1 MMYPRRALPSA
12 TMAQSPKSSSRRAL
26 PPRFRESGVGKIGGM
41 TIAAI
46 TAAIVFFVGR
56 PFLPPPDPST
66 SEPAGTGTDTRS
78 PAAANPSAL
87 PPDAASIE
95 ATKPVDASVLDTG
108 TALAHAGADGK
119 NIDGSTIAAADAAA
133 TPSAARAEATLA
145 ADAAAGNGDDDSA
158 DRSAKT
164 RGPAAESQADK
175 DLAREA
181 WRANRPDI
189 RVSGTQASILIP
201 IKGSIDGGTYKVLS
215 RIHTVVITLPR
226 AASLNTQHFY
236 RLNKHGFQVLWTDQA
251 ETNARAKDG
260 TKLRLVLG
268 VPGTPQV
275 ELRDDFVRVT
285 IPRPEAA
292 RTVTPEDAEI
302 PDEEN

>member
-1 MMYPRRALPSA
+1 MP
-12 TMAQSPKSSSRRAL
+12 
-26 PPRFRESGVGKIGGM
+26 
-41 TIAAI
+41 
-46 TAAIVFFVGR
+46 
-56 PFLPPPDPST
+56 
-66 SEPAGTGTDTRS
+66 TG
-78 PAAANPSAL
+78 
-87 PPDAASIE
+87 DAASIQ
-95 ATKPVDASVLDTG
+95 ATGAADASGTDAA
-108 TALAHAGADGK
+108 TALAHAAADGK
-119 NIDGSTIAAADAAA
+119 KHRRCHHRNCRRGGCFLAGARRSRPGAPTPLRA
-133 TPSAARAEATLA
+133 TATT
-145 ADAAAGNGDDDSA
+145 NSA
-158 DRSAKT
+158 DRSAKA
-164 RGPAAESQADK
+164 RGAATESQADK

-215 RIHTVVITLPR
+215 RIHTVIITLPR

-292 RTVTPEDAEI
+292 RTATPEEAEV
-302 PDEEN
+302 PAEEN